1 MVSKVKNIGAVR
13 NLKENIS
20 GKIICIENA
29 DPGFD
34 WIFSY
39 KIDGLITMWGGA
51 NSHMAIRSG
60 ELGLPAV
67 IGAGQL
73 LFEKWSRA
81 HILFIDCPGQRVEM
95 IS

>member
-1 MVSKVKNIGAVR
+1 MYDEGEPNFITQKTVVSKLKCWAVR

-20 GKIICIENA
+20 GNIICIENA

-51 NSHMAIRSG
+51 IRIWLYV
-60 ELGLPAV
+60 LGN
-67 IGAGQL
+67 
-73 LFEKWSRA
+73 
-81 HILFIDCPGQRVEM
+81 
-95 IS
+95 